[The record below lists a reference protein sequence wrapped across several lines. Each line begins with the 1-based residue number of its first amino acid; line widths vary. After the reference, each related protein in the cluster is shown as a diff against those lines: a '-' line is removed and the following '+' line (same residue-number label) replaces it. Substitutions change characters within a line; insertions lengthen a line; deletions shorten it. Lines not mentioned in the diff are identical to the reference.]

1 MTKKLNEELEA
12 DGSMRADGPVRCKD
26 YIERTCAAFGIEEG
40 GKDASI

>member
-1 MTKKLNEELEA
+1 MTKKLNEELEV
-12 DGSMRADGPVRCKD
+12 DGSMRTAGPVRCKD